1 MGVIIRQ
8 SFWNMSTTYAGF
20 ALGAVNTLFLYT
32 NFMSKED
39 TGLVLSLVS
48 LSAILMPY
56 IAVGMNNALI
66 RFLPLEKDKDSLLS
80 FTLAVPAFVF
90 IVLGTVVYTKADW
103 LKNFFEQGAVLADFV
118 PLAFWI
124 AVFSAF
130 FEVFYGYAQA
140 HMRSTEGV
148 FLREL
153 FYRISTTV
161 LLFAVYLGW
170 VNVTWFCYLLTA
182 SFALRLGIMM
192 FVAYRCRPFRLEK
205 FVFGKY
211 RKVIA
216 YGLFSSMGMAI
227 WAALLEFDKT
237 MLPFYE
243 DLSMVAS
250 YAIASFI
257 GMTVAVP
264 YRSLYQIA
272 NPILAKAIADGDV
285 ARQKEL
291 SFKSSINSMILCG
304 GLFLLIN
311 CNIEQI
317 YNLLPKNYE
326 AQALVVLLI
335 SLAKLFDAVSGL
347 AGSFIVYSKYFRWD
361 LFFSICL
368 MVSVTGSNL
377 YFIPRWGI
385 NGAAM
390 ATLISLI
397 VINALRIGFVYSKTG
412 HSPFRSSS
420 LVTAVII
427 AVFYFAFSGWHIGL
441 PFGAAGIV
449 ASIILKSALI
459 TTLFGF
465 AILKLKISPELDS
478 VFCSAVSKIFGRKEE
493 KHR

>member
-8 SFWNMSTTYAGF
+8 SFWNMSATYAGF

-32 NFMSKED
+32 NFFSKED

-48 LSAILMPY
+48 LSAILMPF

-66 RFLPLEKDKDSLLS
+66 RFLPMEKDKDALLS

-90 IVLGTVVYTKADW
+90 IVLGAVVYTKAEW
-103 LKNFFEQGAVLADFV
+103 LKDFFHQGAVLADFV
-118 PLAFWI
+118 PMAFWI

-153 FYRISTTV
+153 FYRISTTL
-161 LLFAVYLGW
+161 LLFAVHLGW
-170 VNVTWFCYLLTA
+170 IDVTWFCYLLTA
-182 SFALRLGIMM
+182 SFALRLAVMM
-192 FVAYRCRPFRLEK
+192 CVAYSCRPFRLEK

-211 RKVIA
+211 SKVIA

-243 DLSMVAS
+243 DLGKVAS

-272 NPILAKAIADGDV
+272 NPILAKAIADGDT
-285 ARQKEL
+285 ARQREL

-311 CNIEQI
+311 CNIDQI
-317 YNLLPKNYE
+317 YRLLPKNYE
-326 AQALVVLLI
+326 VQAMVVLLI

-361 LFFSICL
+361 LFFSVCL

-385 NGAAM
+385 DGAAM

-397 VINALRIGFVYSKTG
+397 VINALRIGFVYAKTG
-412 HSPFRSSS
+412 HFPFRGSSF
-420 LVTAVII
+420 VTALII
-427 AVFYFAFSGWHIGL
+427 AVLYFAFSGWYIGL
-441 PFGAAGIV
+441 PFGPAGIV
-449 ASIILKSALI
+449 ASIILKSAII
-459 TTLFGF
+459 TFVFGF
-465 AILKLKISPELDS
+465 VIIKLGYSPELNG
-478 VFCSAVSKIFGRKEE
+478 VFSAAMSKIFKRRK
-493 KHR
+493 KRP

>member
-48 LSAILMPY
+48 LSAILMPF

-317 YNLLPKNYE
+317 YNLLPKNLRSPGIGSS
-326 AQALVVLLI
+326 AD
-335 SLAKLFDAVSGL
+335 KSGKT
-347 AGSFIVYSKYFRWD
+347 IR
-361 LFFSICL
+361 
-368 MVSVTGSNL
+368 
-377 YFIPRWGI
+377 R
-385 NGAAM
+385 
-390 ATLISLI
+390 
-397 VINALRIGFVYSKTG
+397 RIGTRRFVHRLFEILPVGPVLFRMPYGIGDRLQPLFHTALGHKRRCNGYINIAYSDKCPENRVRVFKNRTFSVPEQFSCNGSYDRSILFCIFRLAHRPSVRRGRYSGIHNSEIGAYNDAIRIRNIKTKD
-412 HSPFRSSS
+412 
-420 LVTAVII
+420 
-427 AVFYFAFSGWHIGL
+427 FAG
-441 PFGAAGIV
+441 
-449 ASIILKSALI
+449 
-459 TTLFGF
+459 T
-465 AILKLKISPELDS
+465 
-478 VFCSAVSKIFGRKEE
+478 
-493 KHR
+493 